1 MMNRMIA
8 ALTAILLLAIM
19 ACRPLPTHTPTS
31 STISMPPP
39 TGQADPNT
47 TPEPEHRVYLPSVS
61 KGYTPHLEISC
72 LNGPVQNYV
81 NDDIVLEVTYGGEP
95 VEGAIVHFAGFEK
108 HTGKDGKAV
117 FNIDMA
123 GPFKARVEKPGY
135 EDASTLLWVFP
146 EGNEKFPIRSTKS
159 VSDPEQWGDIDCAGR
174 MAGFNFARIKAYY
187 TYDEE
192 GNVYPIIITLGEA
205 ERLSDEATRI
215 IQELYDDEVP
225 RYDLWIRVPDDVF
238 YENLEWMIGK
248 AKDWGFNVYLL
259 GEMLPPSVVTGH
271 PEGKPSLEL
280 DEEAIQRY
288 LEQRQE
294 EALKLAE
301 FAEKQGVD
309 LFDPYGSFMMFPS
322 EQFSLYKESLL
333 EIRERFSGELVTWM
347 IGALR
352 DCINGNAPLEYDY
365 SGLDYIF
372 PWFGCHPGLL
382 TTDSPS
388 KWKDAIQKYLDFAE
402 HLGDKYGVKV
412 LPGYIASFEYGID
425 NDEVFNEFM
434 SKFDSPE
441 NARIWFIKSVFDE
454 VSRRE
459 VAGVD
464 AHPLWFFERLY
475 SMPGVGAKEDAYQKF
490 SWWETKRPLNTV
502 ASYLIHPWNEE
513 AKNALRTLQHA
524 RLAADSITT
533 RSSDPSLV
541 HRVSTL
547 MGEASEAY
555 ERGDYDIVYEITREV
570 LGQALKIGNPLGI
583 VVDGKENEWRDIDPV
598 YFNPSKAFP
607 WFNLIFCYGGEMV
620 KNITNLKLVYA
631 ANDAENLY
639 LMLKF
644 DELPKQAPY
653 INIDISGEWSHQN
666 GEEFRIVTHGPHDS
680 MLWTQEYEG
689 FEWPDPEHSG
699 SKLADLECAYGD
711 VIELKIPLELIKNP
725 EKINLEVWYPWMAP
739 WGDMKVDI
747 VKWYENTR

>member
-1 MMNRMIA
+1 M
-8 ALTAILLLAIM
+8 
-19 ACRPLPTHTPTS
+19 
-31 STISMPPP
+31 
-39 TGQADPNT
+39 
-47 TPEPEHRVYLPSVS
+47 
-61 KGYTPHLEISC
+61 
-72 LNGPVQNYV
+72 
-81 NDDIVLEVTYGGEP
+81 
-95 VEGAIVHFAGFEK
+95 
-108 HTGKDGKAV
+108 
-117 FNIDMA
+117 
-123 GPFKARVEKPGY
+123 
-135 EDASTLLWVFP
+135 
-146 EGNEKFPIRSTKS
+146 
-159 VSDPEQWGDIDCAGR
+159 
-174 MAGFNFARIKAYY
+174 
-187 TYDEE
+187 
-192 GNVYPIIITLGEA
+192 
-205 ERLSDEATRI
+205 
-215 IQELYDDEVP
+215 
-225 RYDLWIRVPDDVF
+225 
-238 YENLEWMIGK
+238 
-248 AKDWGFNVYLL
+248 
-259 GEMLPPSVVTGH
+259 
-271 PEGKPSLEL
+271 
-280 DEEAIQRY
+280 
-288 LEQRQE
+288 
-294 EALKLAE
+294 
-301 FAEKQGVD
+301 
-309 LFDPYGSFMMFPS
+309 
-322 EQFSLYKESLL
+322 
-333 EIRERFSGELVTWM
+333 
-347 IGALR
+347 
-352 DCINGNAPLEYDY
+352 
-365 SGLDYIF
+365 
-372 PWFGCHPGLL
+372 
-382 TTDSPS
+382 
-388 KWKDAIQKYLDFAE
+388 
-402 HLGDKYGVKV
+402 
-412 LPGYIASFEYGID
+412 
-425 NDEVFNEFM
+425 
-434 SKFDSPE
+434 
-441 NARIWFIKSVFDE
+441 
-454 VSRRE
+454 
-459 VAGVD
+459 D